1 MALYLMPVAD
11 GRPVILDKAV
21 IFFGRHPECDVVLN
35 RSRKVS
41 RKHCCVA
48 QVNHRVVLRDLGS
61 MNGVTVNGQ
70 RVRKEAPLSVGD
82 ELMIGDVVYVL
93 REGKPPAAKP
103 EGTNGYASAAVPPAT
118 PRREER
124 PPIEY
129 SQEYPVVID
138 EDEPDE
144 EA

>member
-11 GRPVILDKAV
+11 GRPVVLDKAV

-48 QVNHRVVLRDLGS
+48 QVNHQIVVRDLGS
-61 MNGVTVNGQ
+61 MNGVMVNGQ
-70 RVRKEAPLSVGD
+70 RLRKQAPLSVGD
-82 ELMIGDVVYVL
+82 ELIIGDVAYVL
-93 REGKPPAAKP
+93 REGKPPAPKA
-103 EGTNGYASAAVPPAT
+103 EAANGHAAAT
-118 PRREER
+118 PIVAPPESA
-124 PPIEY
+124 PIEY
-129 SQEYPVVID
+129 SQEYPVVVD

-144 EA
+144 EF

>member
-1 MALYLMPVAD
+1 MALYLMPVED
-11 GRPVILDKAV
+11 GRPVVLDKAV
-21 IFFGRHPECDVVLN
+21 LFFGRHPECDVVLN

-48 QVNHRVVLRDLGS
+48 QVNHQVLVRDLGS

-70 RVRKEAPLSVGD
+70 RVRSQAPLSVGD
-82 ELMIGDVVYVL
+82 ELVIGDVAYFL
-93 REGKPPAAKP
+93 REGKPPVARS
-103 EGTNGYASAAVPPAT
+103 GTNGSPVDVPPPVRPT
-118 PRREER
+118 QNRSPS

-138 EDEPDE
+138 EDEE
-144 EA
+144 VQE

>member
-11 GRPVILDKAV
+11 GRPVVLDKAV
-21 IFFGRHPECDVVLN
+21 IFFGRHPECDVLLN

-48 QVNHRVVLRDLGS
+48 QVNQQIVVRDLGS

-82 ELMIGDVVYVL
+82 ELVIGDMVYVL
-93 REGKPPAAKP
+93 CEGKPPAPKA
-103 EGTNGYASAAVPPAT
+103 EGFNGHAVPPPVIPP
-118 PRREER
+118 PRPER
-124 PPIEY
+124 APIEY

-138 EDEPDE
+138 DEPDE
-144 EA
+144 ED